1 MIYQDEKIRE
11 LLGLKGLPVNEIA
24 KRIIRTS
31 SYDGIVSNKEEDKP
45 YVRLCVYFRPSRR
58 GRVSIVSEQVV
69 QIDCHVPK
77 DKFYTALD
85 VIARVYELLKNVT
98 VRGQPLHY
106 EGFLGE
112 LPTASGFY
120 CAGIRFTYQNVM

>member
-31 SYDGIVSNKEEDKP
+31 SYDGLLDNKNP
-45 YVRLCVYFRPSRR
+45 PMVRLCVYFRPSRR

-77 DKFYTALD
+77 DEFYTALD
-85 VIARVYELLKNVT
+85 VIERVYELLKNVT